1 MYKLIWKILNKKE
14 KQKSFFF
21 LVLTFFNTVFEIA
34 IVLTV
39 IPLTQILLNK
49 TVELP
54 YFGEIEFLNNYTY
67 SESVF
72 FSIVMLLF
80 MFLIKNFFLMFY
92 MYWQVNFIGKIEL
105 RLSTKLLEKYIYR
118 PYFYHLNSNTGFLS
132 NNVLGEVIHI
142 PGNIKCI
149 LTLISEVSVLIIIST
164 ILVLHE
170 PQGTL
175 VIIGISLFLLVILNM
190 FQRKYMS
197 QIGSDRFRYTNLSNK
212 HLLESL
218 NNIKDIKLLNKENYF
233 INNFF
238 YNFGLATKFKIFYE
252 FLSTVPRT
260 IYELIMVVAFCGL
273 VIFLLERNDP
283 DIIIL
288 TTSLYLIATYRLL
301 PSIVRITGSF
311 QTIELIRKVVMTLI
325 IDLLKYD
332 EEIDKVKS
340 LEKNSKKFE
349 LNKEINLENISF
361 SYTQNTKLILNNVNI
376 KINKGEMIGI
386 VGSSGSGK
394 TTLIDI
400 FLGLL
405 KPIVGKISVDGVEIN
420 EKNKKSFQDI
430 IGYVPQ
436 SPAFIDETIKKNIA
450 FGIEDEDIDN
460 KLIEASVNGANLKE
474 FLASQKDGLNT
485 IIGEK
490 AIRISGGQK
499 QRIAIARALYKNPDI
514 VIFDEATASLDEK
527 NETEII
533 KNISLVKRTKTVI
546 VIAHKLSIL
555 KNCDK
560 ILKIENGKIY
570 E

>member
-1 MYKLIWKILNKKE
+1 MYKLIWKILNKRE
-14 KQKSFFF
+14 KKKSLFF
-21 LVLTFFNTVFEIA
+21 LILTFFNTVFEIA

-49 TVELP
+49 AVELP
-54 YFGEIEFLNNYTY
+54 YFGKIDFLNNYTY

-72 FSIVMLLF
+72 FSIMMLLL
-80 MFLIKNFFLMFY
+80 MFIIKNTFLMFY
-92 MYWQVNFIGKIEL
+92 MYWQAKFIGQIEL
-105 RLSTKLLEKYIYR
+105 RISTKLLTKYIYR

-132 NNVLGEVIHI
+132 NNVLAEVIHI
-142 PGNIKCI
+142 PGTVRCI
-149 LTLISEVSVLIIIST
+149 LTLISEISILLIIST
-164 ILVLHE
+164 ILVLVE

-175 VIIGISLFLLVILNM
+175 IVIAISIFLLVVLNI
-190 FQRKYMS
+190 FQKKYMTI
-197 QIGSDRFRYTNLSNK
+197 IGSERFRYTNLSNK

-233 INNFF
+233 INNFSN
-238 YNFGLATKFKIFYE
+238 NFGLATKFKIFYE

-260 IYELIMVVAFCGL
+260 IYELIMVIAFCGL
-273 VIFLLERNDP
+273 VVFLLRRNDP

-311 QTIELIRKVVMTLI
+311 QTIELRRKVATTLAN
-325 IDLLKYD
+325 DLLMYD
-332 EEIDKVKS
+332 KEINEVKS
-340 LEKNSKKFE
+340 LEKNSPKFS
-349 LNKEINLENISF
+349 LNKEINLEKISF
-361 SYTQNTKLILNNVNI
+361 SYTSTTKLILNNINI

-405 KPIVGKISVDGVEIN
+405 KPLSGRISIDGVEIN
-420 EKNKKSFQDI
+420 EKNMKSLQDI

-436 SPAFIDETIKKNIA
+436 SPAFIDDTIKRNIS
-450 FGIEDEDIDN
+450 FGIEDEHIDN
-460 KLIEASVNGANLKE
+460 KLIEASVDGANLKE
-474 FLASQKDGLNT
+474 FLANQKDGVNT
-485 IIGEK
+485 VIGEK
-490 AIRISGGQK
+490 AVRISGGQK

-514 VIFDEATASLDEK
+514 VIFDEATSALDEK

-533 KNISLVKRTKTVI
+533 NNISLVKRTKTVI
-546 VIAHKLSIL
+546 VVAHKLSIL

-560 ILKIENGKIY
+560 IFKIENGKIY
-570 E
+570 K

>member
-1 MYKLIWKILNKKE
+1 MYKLIWKILNKRE
-14 KQKSFFF
+14 KKKSLFF
-21 LVLTFFNTVFEIA
+21 LILTFFNTVFEIA

-49 TVELP
+49 AVELP
-54 YFGEIEFLNNYTY
+54 YFGKIDFLNNYTY

-72 FSIVMLLF
+72 FSIMMLLL
-80 MFLIKNFFLMFY
+80 MFIIKNTFLMFY
-92 MYWQVNFIGKIEL
+92 MYWQAKFIGQIEL
-105 RLSTKLLEKYIYR
+105 RISTKLLTKYIYR

-132 NNVLGEVIHI
+132 NNVLAEVIHI
-142 PGNIKCI
+142 PGTVRCI
-149 LTLISEVSVLIIIST
+149 LTLISEISILLIIST
-164 ILVLHE
+164 ILVLVE

-175 VIIGISLFLLVILNM
+175 IVIAISIFLLVVLNI
-190 FQRKYMS
+190 FQKKYMTI
-197 QIGSDRFRYTNLSNK
+197 IGSERFRYTNLSNK

-233 INNFF
+233 INNF
-238 YNFGLATKFKIFYE
+238 YNNFGLATKFKIFYE

-260 IYELIMVVAFCGL
+260 IYELIMVIAFCGL
-273 VIFLLERNDP
+273 VIFLLRRNDP
-283 DIIIL
+283 EIIIL

-311 QTIELIRKVVMTLI
+311 QTIELRRKVATTLAN
-325 IDLLKYD
+325 DLLMYD
-332 EEIDKVKS
+332 KEINEVKS
-340 LEKNSKKFE
+340 LEKNSPKFS
-349 LNKEINLENISF
+349 LNKEINLEKISF
-361 SYTQNTKLILNNVNI
+361 SYTSTTKLILNNINI

-405 KPIVGKISVDGVEIN
+405 KPLSGRISIDGVEIN
-420 EKNKKSFQDI
+420 EKNMKSLQDI

-436 SPAFIDETIKKNIA
+436 SPAFIDDTIKRNIS
-450 FGIEDEDIDN
+450 FGIEDEHIDN
-460 KLIEASVNGANLKE
+460 KLIEASVDGANLKE
-474 FLASQKDGLNT
+474 FLANQKDGVNT
-485 IIGEK
+485 VIGEK
-490 AIRISGGQK
+490 AVRISGGQK

-514 VIFDEATASLDEK
+514 VIFDEATSALDEK

-533 KNISLVKRTKTVI
+533 NNISLVKRTKTVI
-546 VIAHKLSIL
+546 VVAHKLSIL

-560 ILKIENGKIY
+560 IFKIENGKIY
-570 E
+570 K